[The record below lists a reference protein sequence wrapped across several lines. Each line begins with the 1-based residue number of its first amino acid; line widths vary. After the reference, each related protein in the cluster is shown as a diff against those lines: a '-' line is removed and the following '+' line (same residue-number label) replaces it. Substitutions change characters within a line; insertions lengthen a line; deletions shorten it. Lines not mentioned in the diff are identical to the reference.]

1 MQLVTQRAEADV
13 KSLGSMPEADPAT
26 TSVAEGASSELPAC
40 RLRRVTQYVQENL
53 QRELRLAELSV
64 ERPRARVGA
73 AREHHGASPS
83 VRRRRVRQTA
93 RSAARAGSPSSG
105 C

>member
-1 MQLVTQRAEADV
+1 MRLVNQRAEAGV
-13 KSLGSMPEADPAT
+13 GSMEEMLEARPAT
-26 TSVAEGASSELPAC
+26 IGVAKGASSELPAC

-64 ERPRARVGA
+64 ERPRARVGG

-93 RSAARAGSPSSG
+93 RSAARAGSPGSG